1 VPLAISQQQRKIFPR
16 AIAGSLFF
24 TAFLCAHAA
33 YAQESSFV
41 LPPAPKAELLEKVHH
56 SRFALD
62 RTAITFGLVQGGA
75 ELFDGFTT
83 RYFVH
88 HCSSCVEVD
97 PASRLLLG
105 ARPNWTGMLEFGSL
119 EAVATTYAHQ
129 TMRSSSHKFIRRIAA
144 ITPISII
151 GVHLIA
157 GAVNLSILRSPEAS
171 TCSAPPGVASSD
183 QCPSPSSVITAPPS
197 PIHPRHSGQT

>member
-1 VPLAISQQQRKIFPR
+1 VLLAIPQQQRKIFPR

-24 TAFLCAHAA
+24 TAFFCGHATH
-33 YAQESSFV
+33 AQESNFAP
-41 LPPAPKAELLEKVHH
+41 PPAPKPEALEKVHH

-62 RTAITFGLVQGGA
+62 RTAVTFGLVQGGA

-105 ARPNWTGMLEFGSL
+105 ARPNWTGMLVFGSL

-129 TMRSSSHKFIRRIAA
+129 TMRSSSNKFIRRIAA

-157 GAVNLSILRSPEAS
+157 GAVNLSILPSPESS
-171 TCSAPPGVASSD
+171 TCSPPADVAISK
-183 QCPSPSSVITAPPS
+183 QCPSPSSANATPPS
-197 PIHPRHSGQT
+197 PVHRRHSGRT